1 MNIKLTVEYDG
12 TDFFGF
18 EKQPGRRTVRGELEK
33 AVNSLTNERP
43 QIYCAGRTDRGVH
56 ATGQVVSFKLK
67 NPFPISNLRNG
78 LNGLLP
84 HDIYVK
90 YAEKVLEDFN
100 ARCAQSRVYFYRIL
114 IGRSPVRRRWV
125 WEYYKFTLNLNSIRE
140 LLPYFEGMHNF
151 EKFSFKDSGICNI
164 KRFELQEVDDE
175 IHFEIE
181 GDRFLH
187 KMVRMIIG
195 TIEQFSRN
203 KISRDEI
210 IQMLESR
217 GRKGVTAPPQGLY
230 LKEVRY

>member
-1 MNIKLTVEYDG
+1 MNIKLVIEYDG

-18 EKQPGRRTVRGELEK
+18 EKQPGCRTVRGELEK
-33 AVNSLTNERP
+33 AVNSLTNKRP

-56 ATGQVVSFKLK
+56 ATGQVISFKLK
-67 NPFPISNLRNG
+67 NPFSISNLRNG

-84 HDIYVK
+84 RDIYVK
-90 YAEKVLEDFN
+90 SAQKVPQDFN
-100 ARCAQSRVYFYRIL
+100 ARYAQSRIYLYKIL

-164 KRFELQEVDDE
+164 KRFELRKIDDE

-195 TIEQFSRN
+195 TIELFSRN
-203 KISRDEI
+203 KVSRSEI
-210 IQMLESR
+210 MQMLESH
-217 GRKGVTAPPQGLY
+217 GRKGFTAPSQGLY